1 MKKTRVKEKQFWITN
16 ISEKNVC
23 LADLALTIPAKRHMN
38 LLDSKH
44 FYYTEELLAKSK
56 ETGSLFKKR
65 HLIKIREVAPDEP
78 IKAGKYIS
86 KEPLFMKN
94 IRAGIEIVEPYFEEL
109 QVSEEKFVDD
119 LTQGD
124 DAGGGIIDTMQLD
137 IKAPENNTE

>member
-1 MKKTRVKEKQFWITN
+1 MRKISRVKEKQFWITN

-23 LADLALTIPAKRHMN
+23 LADLALTIPTKRHMN

-44 FYYTEELLAKSK
+44 FNYTEELLMKSK
-56 ETGSLFKKR
+56 ESGSLFKKQR
-65 HLIKIREVAPDEP
+65 LIKIREVAPDEP
-78 IKAGKYIS
+78 IKAGKYVS

-119 LTQGD
+119 LTQGE
-124 DAGGGIIDTMQLD
+124 DAGGGIIDTMSLD
-137 IKAPENNTE
+137 IKVPEGSQ